1 MCIAATEMKER
12 ITKWKNEKLGAKRK
26 DFVETVKT
34 EEAKGDEVALV
45 ETSDVTG
52 PDAMDTT
59 DG

>member
-1 MCIAATEMKER
+1 MKER